1 MMCVSFVALPNSSL
15 LFFCIHV
22 VVVVDSCGP
31 DKLNG
36 AELFL
41 FLSLSLSKSFRLP
54 VVILINKSSHR
65 RVEQRVSLVGYRC
78 VIYWLTFL

>member
-22 VVVVDSCGP
+22 VVVVVVDSCRP

-36 AELFL
+36 AELYF
-41 FLSLSLSKSFRLP
+41 SLSFYKSFRLP
-54 VVILINKSSHR
+54 CHSNK
-65 RVEQRVSLVGYRC
+65 
-78 VIYWLTFL
+78 